1 MLYHPPLVCRTFG
14 TLFHL
19 SFINGGC
26 TPACGLSGFQP
37 LLLRH
42 DTISSVKSPIITLVR
57 RIVFA
62 AGKRAESAIS
72 ISSRQR
78 LGFLG
83 PRGKRLKGQQHTSI
97 EYFIELTLL
106 YCIIVFSLL
115 DRIEFSLGCTQDS
128 AALKY
133 SRNGI
138 ERKGL
143 MSDIPTG
150 DKCLLKGGDFSL
162 RDRNWRE
169 KKDR

>member
-1 MLYHPPLVCRTFG
+1 MFYHPPLVCRTFG

-19 SFINGGC
+19 SFINGGY

-37 LLLRH
+37 LLLRQ
-42 DTISSVKSPIITLVR
+42 DTIGSVKSPIITLVR

-62 AGKRAESAIS
+62 AGERAEGAIP
-72 ISSRQR
+72 ISSRQH

-83 PRGKRLKGQQHTSI
+83 PRGRERAAAYSNRIFHRTHVIILYYSVFAFRSNRIFLGLYARFSGI
-97 EYFIELTLL
+97 EY
-106 YCIIVFSLL
+106 C
-115 DRIEFSLGCTQDS
+115 
-128 AALKY
+128 
-133 SRNGI
+133 RNGI

-143 MSDIPTG
+143 MSDVSTG